1 VAFYLGA
8 KIALVVVVAVPLV
21 LGLPAPF
28 HPVHIVILELFMDIG
43 ASVAFVSEPPAPGAM
58 DHPPRD
64 PARRFLD
71 DAQLSAIALTSLAL
85 TVAVLPTY
93 LLVHARW
100 GTDMAIAAS
109 VAGWLVAN
117 TAIAWTLR
125 ARPRLAL
132 RRNVAFPAW
141 ALTAIVS
148 AAALSLTEAGAT
160 LGVEPLTPGAT
171 AITIGVAAAGIAVA
185 VGGRAVLALS
195 QRL

>member
-1 VAFYLGA
+1 
-8 KIALVVVVAVPLV
+8 
-21 LGLPAPF
+21 
-28 HPVHIVILELFMDIG
+28 
-43 ASVAFVSEPPAPGAM
+43 
-58 DHPPRD
+58 
-64 PARRFLD
+64 
-71 DAQLSAIALTSLAL
+71 
-85 TVAVLPTY
+85 
-93 LLVHARW
+93 
-100 GTDMAIAAS
+100 

-132 RRNVAFPAW
+132 RRNVAFPTW

-171 AITIGVAAAGIAVA
+171 AITIGVAAVGIAVA